1 MFQQILKLIKEYDT
15 IILHRHHK
23 PDGDAMGSQIGLKN
37 LLLENFPEKHIYVVG
52 DDPGTY
58 SFMDD
63 CAMDEI
69 PDSAYQGALA
79 IILDCG
85 GVNMICDNRYT
96 LAEKTA
102 RIDHHLFTG
111 KIADEEAIDTSFESC
126 CGMVTQLAVD
136 GGWNINALAAQSLYT
151 GMVTDSGRFRY
162 DGTTAR
168 THRLAAELLQTGFD
182 TNRLFRGLYADS
194 FESKKLK
201 AAFILKIQFTPKGN
215 AYIYTPRD
223 EVAELEQQGI
233 DLFTI
238 SRGMVNTMA
247 DIKGVHI
254 WANFTETDKGV
265 QCELR
270 SSMYNINPV
279 AVKYGGG
286 GHQKASGA
294 TVADRQ
300 TVMAMLQDLDAI
312 GEHHE

>member
-1 MFQQILKLIKEYDT
+1 M
-15 IILHRHHK
+15 
-23 PDGDAMGSQIGLKN
+23 
-37 LLLENFPEKHIYVVG
+37 
-52 DDPGTY
+52 
-58 SFMDD
+58 
-63 CAMDEI
+63 
-69 PDSAYQGALA
+69 
-79 IILDCG
+79 
-85 GVNMICDNRYT
+85 
-96 LAEKTA
+96 
-102 RIDHHLFTG
+102 
-111 KIADEEAIDTSFESC
+111 
-126 CGMVTQLAVD
+126 
-136 GGWNINALAAQSLYT
+136 
-151 GMVTDSGRFRY
+151 
-162 DGTTAR
+162 
-168 THRLAAELLQTGFD
+168 
-182 TNRLFRGLYADS
+182 
-194 FESKKLK
+194 
-201 AAFILKIQFTPKGN
+201 
-215 AYIYTPRD
+215 
-223 EVAELEQQGI
+223 AELEQQGI